1 MMEDHISWV
10 VMNKYLFTQVMK
22 LKTDQSMIIS
32 QSNLVN
38 QRISWAGLQ
47 SMDGWLV
54 IYRIVSVPQVAVSPQ
69 SIILSWLNTSWNL
82 LHDAPFEVN
91 LFLYDLSSL
100 NVCTRQE
107 EMAEVTSKGPLTF
120 LSLLLLGSISSFISL
135 VKEATT

>member
-54 IYRIVSVPQVAVSPQ
+54 IYRIVSVPRVAVSPQ